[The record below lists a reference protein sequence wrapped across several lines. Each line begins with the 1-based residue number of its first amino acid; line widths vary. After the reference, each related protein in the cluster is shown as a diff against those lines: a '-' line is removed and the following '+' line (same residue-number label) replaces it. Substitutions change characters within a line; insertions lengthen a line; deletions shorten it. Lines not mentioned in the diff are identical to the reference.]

1 MNYHFKNNNIYY
13 GNVLVAEDMRDATK
27 QLNDL
32 EEMFAEELNKIRE
45 YHRPVWKIDVVLSR
59 YAVLVDR
66 NSDEFKLIR
75 CIASE
80 LGVDADVLIAKDDV
94 ENM

>member
-1 MNYHFKNNNIYY
+1 MNYHFKNNNIYW
-13 GNVLVAEDMRDATK
+13 GSVLVAEDMRDATK
-27 QLNDL
+27 RLNDL

-45 YHRPVWKIDVVLSR
+45 YHLPVWKIHVVLSK
-59 YAVLVDR
+59 YAMFENR
-66 NSDEFKLIR
+66 NSDEFKLIM

-80 LGVDADVLIAKDDV
+80 LGIDADMLIAKDDV

>member
-13 GNVLVAEDMRDATK
+13 GNILVADDMRDATK
-27 QLNDL
+27 RLNDL

-45 YHRPVWKIDVVLSR
+45 FHLPVWKIHMALR
-59 YAVLVDR
+59 KHARIVDR

-75 CIASE
+75 SIASE
-80 LGVDADVLIAKDDV
+80 LGVDDYMLIAKDDI
-94 ENM
+94 

>member
-13 GNVLVAEDMRDATK
+13 GSALVAVDMRDATK
-27 QLNDL
+27 RLNDL

-45 YHRPVWKIDVVLSR
+45 YHRPVYKIDVVLSR

-66 NSDEFKLIR
+66 NSDEFKLIK

-80 LGVDADVLIAKDDV
+80 LGVDPDMLIAKDDV
-94 ENM
+94 ENK

>member
-13 GNVLVAEDMRDATK
+13 GSALVAVDMRDATK
-27 QLNDL
+27 RLNDL
-32 EEMFAEELNKIRE
+32 EEMFAEELETLRE
-45 YHRPVWKIDVVLSR
+45 HHRPVWKIDVVLSK
-59 YAVLVDR
+59 YAMFEHR
-66 NSDEFKLIR
+66 NSDEFKLIK

-80 LGVDADVLIAKDDV
+80 LGIDHDMLIAKDDV

>member
-45 YHRPVWKIDVVLSR
+45 FHQPVWKIHVALR
-59 YAVLVDR
+59 KHARLVDR

-75 CIASE
+75 CIARD
-80 LGVDADVLIAKDDV
+80 LGVDDAILIARDDT
-94 ENM
+94 

>member
-27 QLNDL
+27 RLNEL
-32 EEMFAEELNKIRE
+32 EEIFTEEIELMHETHQPVGKIQIALRK
-45 YHRPVWKIDVVLSR
+45 H
-59 YAVLVDR
+59 AVLVDR
-66 NSDEFKLIR
+66 NSDEFKLIK

-80 LGVDADVLIAKDDV
+80 LGVDADVLIAKDDI
-94 ENM
+94 

>member
-1 MNYHFKNNNIYY
+1 MNYHFKNNNIYWDS
-13 GNVLVAEDMRDATK
+13 VLVAEDMRDATK

-45 YHRPVWKIDVVLSR
+45 YHQPVWKIQVALR
-59 YAVLVDR
+59 KHAVLVNR
-66 NSDEFKLIR
+66 NSDEFKLIK

-80 LGVDADVLIAKDDV
+80 LGVDPYVLIAKDDI
-94 ENM
+94 

>member
-13 GNVLVAEDMRDATK
+13 GNVLVAEDMWDATK

-45 YHRPVWKIDVVLSR
+45 YHQPVWKIQIALR
-59 YAVLVDR
+59 KHARIVDR
-66 NSDEFKLIR
+66 NSYEFKLIK

-80 LGVDADVLIAKDDV
+80 LGVDPDVLIARDDV
-94 ENM
+94 ETI

>member
-45 YHRPVWKIDVVLSR
+45 FHQPVWKIDVVLSR
-59 YAVLVDR
+59 YARLVDR
-66 NSDEFKLIR
+66 NSDEFKLIIS
-75 CIASE
+75 IASE
-80 LGVDADVLIAKDDV
+80 LGVDHDVLIAKDDI
-94 ENM
+94 

>member
-32 EEMFAEELNKIRE
+32 EEIFAQELKKIRE
-45 YHRPVWKIDVVLSR
+45 HHRPVWKIHVALR
-59 YAVLVDR
+59 KHAMFVDR
-66 NSDEFKLIR
+66 NSDEFKLIK

-80 LGVDADVLIAKDDV
+80 LGVDHDVLIAKEDI
-94 ENM
+94 

>member
-27 QLNDL
+27 MLNEL
-32 EEMFAEELNKIRE
+32 EEMFAEELETLRE
-45 YHRPVWKIDVVLSR
+45 HHRLVWKINMALR
-59 YAVLVDR
+59 KHARIVDR

-75 CIASE
+75 SIASE
-80 LGVDADVLIAKDDV
+80 LGVDDAILLTKDDV

>member
-45 YHRPVWKIDVVLSR
+45 YHQPVWKIHVALR
-59 YAVLVDR
+59 KHARLVDR

-75 CIASE
+75 CIARD
-80 LGVDADVLIAKDDV
+80 LGVDDAILIARDDI
-94 ENM
+94 

>member
-13 GNVLVAEDMRDATK
+13 GSALVAVDMRDATK
-27 QLNDL
+27 RLNDL
-32 EEMFAEELNKIRE
+32 EEIFIEELELMHETHQPVGKIHVALR
-45 YHRPVWKIDVVLSR
+45 KS
-59 YAVLVDR
+59 AKLVNR

-80 LGVDADVLIAKDDV
+80 LGVDPDMLVAKDD
-94 ENM
+94 M

>member
-45 YHRPVWKIDVVLSR
+45 YHRPVWKIHMALR
-59 YAVLVDR
+59 KHARIVDR

-75 CIASE
+75 CIARD
-80 LGVDADVLIAKDDV
+80 LGVDADMLIAKDDV
-94 ENM
+94 EDM

>member
-13 GNVLVAEDMRDATK
+13 GSVLVAEDMRDATK
-27 QLNDL
+27 RLNDL
-32 EEMFAEELNKIRE
+32 EEMFAEELGTLRDH
-45 YHRPVWKIDVVLSR
+45 HRLFWKIHMALR
-59 YAVLVDR
+59 KHARIVDR

-80 LGVDADVLIAKDDV
+80 LGVDPDMLIAKDDV

>member
-32 EEMFAEELNKIRE
+32 EEIFTEELNKIRE
-45 YHRPVWKIDVVLSR
+45 HHRPVWKIHVALR
-59 YAVLVDR
+59 KHARLVDR

-75 CIASE
+75 CIARD
-80 LGVDADVLIAKDDV
+80 LGVDDAILIARDDT
-94 ENM
+94 

>member
-27 QLNDL
+27 RLNDL
-32 EEMFAEELNKIRE
+32 EEVFAEELNKMRE
-45 YHRPVWKIDVVLSR
+45 FHQPVWKINMVLR
-59 YAVLVDR
+59 KHARIVDR

-75 CIASE
+75 SIASE
-80 LGVDADVLIAKDDV
+80 LGVDDYMLIAKDDI
-94 ENM
+94 

>member
-13 GNVLVAEDMRDATK
+13 GSVLVAEDMRDATK
-27 QLNDL
+27 RLNDL
-32 EEMFAEELNKIRE
+32 EEMFGEELKKMRE
-45 YHRPVWKIDVVLSR
+45 FHQPVWKINMVLRRASI
-59 YAVLVDR
+59 LVNR

-80 LGVDADVLIAKDDV
+80 LGVDPDMLIAKDD
-94 ENM
+94 M